1 MVKQLSQEGVNERI
15 DKFKLELEQNATDLA
30 QAVADADKIEF
41 EIQAFKKRKIE
52 FVEASVSSLF
62 EFVKWKMYE
71 PNITND
77 GEKEICQAVIDGKP
91 YEQQNTATM
100 VNAGIDIINGLSVAS
115 NVYVPLFVD
124 NKESVSELIETNA
137 QLITL
142 EVVKGAQLSIN
153 KF

>member
-1 MVKQLSQEGVNERI
+1 M
-15 DKFKLELEQNATDLA
+15 
-30 QAVADADKIEF
+30 
-41 EIQAFKKRKIE
+41 
-52 FVEASVSSLF
+52 VEASVSSLF

-142 EVVKGAQLSIN
+142 EVVKGAQLLIN
-153 KF
+153 NF

>member
-1 MVKQLSQEGVNERI
+1 MNREEASK
-15 DKFKLELEQNATDLA
+15 
-30 QAVADADKIEF
+30 
-41 EIQAFKKRKIE
+41 EIQAIKSKNILLELVTSFGKTKQALDIMVKRNPKNILIL
-52 FVEASVSSLF
+52 VPRLVLIQNWKD

-71 PNITND
+71 PNITNA